1 MSRIVACSSQNAAIK
16 ECRVCSNAKKIFN
29 IRSSVYD
36 ALVMKPLS
44 INTIIKKITSGK
56 RLDAVEG
63 LALFRK
69 ADLLTLGELANLIR
83 RRLHPKRLV
92 TFIVDRNINY
102 TNICVN
108 KCKFCAFY
116 READSPEA
124 YILPKEVIFKKIEE
138 TIAQGGTQI
147 LMQGGVH
154 PDLGIEYFEDLFQS
168 IKDRFTIQ
176 VHALSP
182 SEISYIA
189 RKADLSVSD
198 VLIRLRASGL
208 DSIPGGGAE
217 ILVDRVRKKVSP
229 NKIRWRQWADVMI
242 EAHRLAMPTSATMMF
257 GSLETDREIIEHLI
271 RLRDVQ
277 DKTGGF
283 TAFIP
288 WTYQPGN
295 TELGGRSA
303 TGVEYLKVL
312 ALSRIMLDNFKNIQ
326 ASWVTQG
333 AKIAQVAL
341 EFGANDFGSTM
352 IEENVVAAAGITFRM
367 TRQEIV
373 HLITDAGY
381 VAAQRDT
388 TYKILRREDLEVT
401 NKHKETP
408 KGKSIIN

>member
-1 MSRIVACSSQNAAIK
+1 
-16 ECRVCSNAKKIFN
+16 
-29 IRSSVYD
+29 
-36 ALVMKPLS
+36 
-44 INTIIKKITSGK
+44 
-56 RLDAVEG
+56 
-63 LALFRK
+63 
-69 ADLLTLGELANLIR
+69 
-83 RRLHPKRLV
+83 LV

-116 READSPEA
+116 RAEDSPEA
-124 YILPKEVIFKKIEE
+124 YVLTREEIFRKIEE

-154 PDLGIEYFEDLFQS
+154 PDLGLDYFENLFSS
-168 IKDRFTIQ
+168 IKARFSIQ
-176 VHALSP
+176 IHSLSP
-182 SEISYIA
+182 AEISFLA
-189 RKADLSVSD
+189 KKSDLSILD
-198 VLIRLRASGL
+198 TLKHLKASGL

-229 NKIRWRQWADVMI
+229 NKIRWRQWAEVMKT
-242 EAHRLAMPTSATMMF
+242 AQGLGMPTTATMMF
-257 GSLETDREIIEHLI
+257 GSLETRKEIVEHLA
-271 RLRDVQ
+271 RLRDIQ
-277 DKTGGF
+277 DETRGF

-288 WTYQPGN
+288 WTFQPGN

-303 TGVEYLKVL
+303 TAVEYLKTL
-312 ALSRIMLDNFKNIQ
+312 ALSRIMLDNFDNIQ

-373 HLITDAGY
+373 NLIHDAGY
-381 VAAQRDT
+381 KAAQRDT
-388 TYKILRREDLEVT
+388 RYNLVKREELSH
-401 NKHKETP
+401 N
-408 KGKSIIN
+408 

>member
-1 MSRIVACSSQNAAIK
+1 MN
-16 ECRVCSNAKKIFN
+16 NLKKI
-29 IRSSVYD
+29 
-36 ALVMKPLS
+36 
-44 INTIIKKITSGK
+44 ITKTFQGK
-56 RLDAVEG
+56 RLGADEG
-63 LALFRK
+63 LALLK
-69 ADLLTLGELANLIR
+69 SADLLTLGELANDVR
-83 RRLHPKRLV
+83 KRLHPERVV

-116 READSPEA
+116 REAGSPEA
-124 YILPKEVIFKKIEE
+124 YILSKEDIFKKIEE

-154 PDLGIEYFEDLFQS
+154 PDLGIEYFEDLLSS
-168 IKDRFTIQ
+168 IKSRFSIQ
-176 VHALSP
+176 IHSLSP
-182 SEISYIA
+182 AEIDYLA
-189 RKADLSVSD
+189 RKADISILNT
-198 VLIRLRASGL
+198 LERLKAAGL

-229 NKIRWRQWADVMI
+229 NKIRWKQWADVMKT
-242 EAHRLAMPTSATMMF
+242 AQQLGMPTTATMMF
-257 GSLETDREIIEHLI
+257 GSVETQKEIVEHMVK
-271 RLRDVQ
+271 LRDIQ
-277 DKTGGF
+277 DETHGF

-295 TELGGRSA
+295 TKLGGRTA
-303 TGVEYLKVL
+303 TAVEYLKTL
-312 ALSRIMLDNFKNIQ
+312 ALSRIMLDNFANVQ

-373 HLITDAGY
+373 NLILDAGY
-381 VAAQRDT
+381 VPAQRDT
-388 TYKILRREDLEVT
+388 TYNILKREDL
-401 NKHKETP
+401 KL
-408 KGKSIIN
+408 